1 MLNIK
6 SKTTEAVIQTS
17 GRSHSGRRIKRKGDR
32 KAVLLAV
39 CLIALAFSL
48 SGCAAFVSATAT
60 YMNGIYDDDEKIA
73 ADYSSYSYNNLK
85 QTLKDSTLD
94 VSGQMTGMDTVW
106 TFTPQEDTEI
116 SYTCTLT
123 TQSGRAKLVLVAPD
137 DTVQTLLEVDEDS
150 AEPEDNTYTLPLQAG
165 KNVVKLVCSEKTKFH
180 LTITIEEGSLRTLG
194 M

>member
-1 MLNIK
+1 MININLK
-6 SKTTEAVIQTS
+6 PTETVIQTS
-17 GRSHSGRRIKRKGDR
+17 FHSHSGRRTKRKRDR

-39 CLIALAFSL
+39 CLIAFAFSL
-48 SGCAAFVSATAT
+48 SGCAAFVSATAAS
-60 YMNGIYDDDEKIA
+60 MNGIYDDDEKIT

-85 QTLKDSTLD
+85 QTLKNSTLD
-94 VSGQMTGMDTVW
+94 VSGQMTGMDTVC

-123 TQSGRAKLVLVAPD
+123 AQSGRAKLVLVAPD

-165 KNVVKLVCSEKTKFH
+165 KNVIKLVCSEKTKFH

>member
-17 GRSHSGRRIKRKGDR
+17 GRSHSGHRIKRKRGR
-32 KAVLLAV
+32 QAVLLAV

-48 SGCAAFVSATAT
+48 SGCASFVSATAA
-60 YMNGIYDDDEKIA
+60 YMNDIYDDDEKIA

-85 QTLKDSTLD
+85 QTLKNSSLD

-123 TQSGRAKLVLVAPD
+123 AQSGRAKLVLVAPD

-165 KNVVKLVCSEKTKFH
+165 KNAVKLVCSEKANFH